1 MSDNGK
7 HDIIIVR
14 RYEEEEHEAHSSAW
28 KVAHADFM
36 TAMMAFFL
44 IMWLINVTD
53 QDVRK
58 VIAQYFNPIN
68 LSDDIIPRRGLN
80 NPQDAQDEGTSD
92 DGAQFS
98 AVKNTK
104 GAASGQGDDMQQG
117 ARERAL
123 FQDPYASL
131 AELAATAQQPVTGVR
146 DVAVGDVGKPGTGT
160 GDAQRD
166 PFDPAYWQTASTL
179 VQDGDRQSTQPY
191 IMQQSSTGQ
200 ISASGPVNT
209 SAGGEAN
216 VPPSPEA
223 RADTAKGGKGERT
236 DKTEKAGDQAA
247 QKLEDEI
254 NAAVKSTMGSVNA
267 PLVEVRVT
275 REGLVLNLMDDANFS
290 MFAVGSAQPDP
301 KLVRAMEKVAKILA
315 SRPGEVVIRGYTD
328 GRPFR
333 SEMYD
338 NWRLS
343 TARAHVA
350 HYMLAR
356 GGLDEK
362 RVTKIEGFADRR
374 LKNPGDPNAPE
385 NRRIEI
391 LLREPAT

>member
-7 HDIIIVR
+7 HEIIIVR

-92 DGAQFS
+92 DGSQFS
-98 AVKNTK
+98 AVKNTQ
-104 GAASGQGDDMQQG
+104 GAAIGQGDDMQQG

-131 AELAATAQQPVTGVR
+131 AELAATAQTPPTGPR
-146 DVAVGDVGKPGTGT
+146 DVAVGDVGRPGTGT

-179 VQDGDRQSTQPY
+179 VQEGDRQGAQPY
-191 IMQQSSTGQ
+191 TAQQASSGL
-200 ISASGPVNT
+200 ASSSGIVNT
-209 SAGGEAN
+209 LAAPGDAGAAPGTEPRVDA
-216 VPPSPEA
+216 A
-223 RADTAKGGKGERT
+223 KAGRADRA
-236 DKTEKAGDQAA
+236 EKASEQSA
-247 QKLEDEI
+247 QKLEEAI
-254 NAAVKSTMGSVNA
+254 NAAVASTMGSVNA
-267 PLVEVRVT
+267 PLVEVRAT

-301 KLVRAMEKVAKILA
+301 RLVRAMEKVAKILA
-315 SRPGEVVIRGYTD
+315 SRPGQVVIRGYTD

-343 TARAHVA
+343 TARAHMA
-350 HYMLAR
+350 HYMLTR

-362 RVTKIEGFADRR
+362 RVTKIEGFADRG
-374 LKNPGDPNAPE
+374 LKTPGDPNAPE

-391 LLREPAT
+391 LLREPVT